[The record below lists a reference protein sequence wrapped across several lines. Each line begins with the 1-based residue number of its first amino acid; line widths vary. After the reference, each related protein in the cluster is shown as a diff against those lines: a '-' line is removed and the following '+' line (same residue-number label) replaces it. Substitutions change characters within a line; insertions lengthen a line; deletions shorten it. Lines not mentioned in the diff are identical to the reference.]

1 MSVHWCGKNEVD
13 GNVITRGHRIL
24 GTHFDI
30 KEQGEPGM
38 QEDVGTLR
46 SLVDLQ
52 CRVVE
57 ALEPWVDLGLPQS
70 PRGKLFG
77 TARQQALASLCV
89 GCAPQDMQKPW
100 PPLPVSS
107 PGSGG

>member
-30 KEQGEPGM
+30 KEKGEPGM

-46 SLVDLQ
+46 SLVPCGGGSGALGGPRAAPVPPGKVIRHGQ
-52 CRVVE
+52 AAGPCFAVRGVCPAGHAE
-57 ALEPWVDLGLPQS
+57 ALAPTSGVQ
-70 PRGKLFG
+70 PR
-77 TARQQALASLCV
+77 
-89 GCAPQDMQKPW
+89 
-100 PPLPVSS
+100 
-107 PGSGG
+107 